1 MKHVINAIV
10 KKLLCCHE
18 WTFLFEHYVKN
29 YDEFGFC
36 DTYSVRHYV
45 CKKCGKYKKIK
56 SF

>member
-18 WTFLFEHYVKN
+18 WTFLFERYVKN

-45 CKKCGKYKKIK
+45 CKNCGKYKKIK